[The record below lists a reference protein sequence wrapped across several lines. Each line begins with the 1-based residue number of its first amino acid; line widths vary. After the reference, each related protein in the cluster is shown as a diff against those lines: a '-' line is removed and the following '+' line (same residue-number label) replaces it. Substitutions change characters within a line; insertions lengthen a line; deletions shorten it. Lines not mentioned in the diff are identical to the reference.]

1 MAENSKNN
9 EDRFDQMLGVSL
21 RRHSEAVPADFTERM
36 LKQVREIESRRV
48 LAQVILQERLAL
60 VASIVLG
67 GLAVCGAVFIPG
79 KIVATLRGIGA
90 GIAEYWGGLAG
101 RVPHVAEAV
110 GGEWQFYAVL
120 AVVAGFAVYCMIDLL
135 VGDRLR
141 ML

>member
-1 MAENSKNN
+1 MAANSKN
-9 EDRFDQMLGVSL
+9 EYMFDDMLGVSL

-36 LKQVREIESRRV
+36 LKQVREAESRRV

-60 VASIVLG
+60 AASIVLG

-79 KIVATLRGIGA
+79 KIAVVLRRIGGGAA
-90 GIAEYWGGLAG
+90 GYWGGLAG
-101 RVPHVAEAV
+101 RVPQAVEAV

-120 AVVAGFAVYCMIDLL
+120 AVVAGFAVYCLIDLL